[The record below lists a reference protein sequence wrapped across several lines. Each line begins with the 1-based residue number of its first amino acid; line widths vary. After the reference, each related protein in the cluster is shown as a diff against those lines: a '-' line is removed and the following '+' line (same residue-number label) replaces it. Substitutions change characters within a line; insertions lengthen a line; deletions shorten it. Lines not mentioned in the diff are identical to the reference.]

1 MCRRGH
7 TIYGHIQLFPVKT
20 CAELWITQNFFKNI
34 RKNAKIYCLSTGFL
48 VLFNMRP
55 AIKKD
60 CRAFNTAWL
69 QSFKII
75 ENRLNKGGFND
86 LRQKEN
92 LGIVRHKA
100 P

>member
-1 MCRRGH
+1 
-7 TIYGHIQLFPVKT
+7 
-20 CAELWITQNFFKNI
+20 
-34 RKNAKIYCLSTGFL
+34 
-48 VLFNMRP
+48 MRP

-75 ENRLNKGGFND
+75 KNRLNEGGFDD